1 MIRGSQSSLDLKGA
15 QATLTVKL
23 HSTNG
28 LERLN
33 KEVKRRADVVGIFPN
48 EASIMR
54 LVGAVLME
62 ANDEWQL
69 QHRYLSIEAF
79 AGVSTIEEE
88 ADRFALAPPPA
99 TPILT
104 PRAA

>member
-1 MIRGSQSSLDLKGA
+1 
-15 QATLTVKL
+15 
-23 HSTNG
+23 

-48 EASIMR
+48 EASIVR

-69 QHRYLSIEAF
+69 PHRYLSIEAL
-79 AGVSTIEEE
+79 AEVSASDGVDKYT
-88 ADRFALAPPPA
+88 LAPPA
-99 TPILT
+99 AAPILT